1 MIFDML
7 DCGGCKTCELVC
19 SFHHTKEFSHQ
30 FSSLKVLDKKSG
42 IGYQILLIER
52 EDKINIPC
60 NGCKDIETP
69 LCLKYCGE
77 KDTLEKIINEF
88 KRKKLE

>member
-30 FSSLKVLDKKSG
+30 FSSFKVLNKEDGKGYKILIVEDGDK
-42 IGYQILLIER
+42 L
-52 EDKINIPC
+52 NIAC
-60 NGCKDIETP
+60 DRCQGLETP
-69 LCLKYCGE
+69 LCLEYCG
-77 KDTLEKIINEF
+77 KRNTLEKFINEI
-88 KRKKLE
+88 KKIS